1 MKKITVIILSILPA
15 YGFSQMLND
24 STYKAT
30 TGQVFTNG
38 QQVKIG
44 LGSREDGSFKYI
56 EHLNAKGEKVSSD
69 FAAQPVRLWSVRKMK
84 SKDTDVVYG
93 FFTNN
98 KKVYSIKIDAA
109 LLAKELQQ

>member
-1 MKKITVIILSILPA
+1 MKKLTVIILLGLP
-15 YGFSQMLND
+15 GFSFSQMIND

-30 TGQVFTNG
+30 TGQIFTNG

-44 LGSREDGSFKYI
+44 LGSRDDGSFRYI
-56 EHLNAKGEKVSSD
+56 EHVKEKSEKVSSD
-69 FAAQPVRLWSVRKMK
+69 FAAQPVKLWSVRKLK
-84 SKDTDVVYG
+84 SKETDVVYG

-98 KKVYSIKIDAA
+98 KKVYSIKLDAA

>member
-1 MKKITVIILSILPA
+1 MKKLTAIILLVLPVF
-15 YGFSQMLND
+15 GFSQMIND
-24 STYKAT
+24 STYKAAS
-30 TGQVFTNG
+30 GQVFTNG

-44 LGSREDGSFKYI
+44 LGSRDDGSFKYI
-56 EHLNAKGEKVSSD
+56 EHVNAKGEKVSSD
-69 FAAQPVRLWSVRKMK
+69 FAAQPVRLWSVKKIK

-98 KKVYSIKIDAA
+98 KKVYSIKIEAA

>member
-1 MKKITVIILSILPA
+1 MKKITAFIFVILPVF
-15 YGFSQMLND
+15 GFSQMIND

-30 TGQVFTNG
+30 TGHIFTNG

-44 LGSREDGSFKYI
+44 LGSRDDGSFKYI
-56 EHLNAKGEKVSSD
+56 ENVNSKGDKVSSD
-69 FAAQPVRLWSVRKMK
+69 FAAQAVRLWSVRKLK

-93 FFTNN
+93 FFTSN
-98 KKVYSIKIDAA
+98 KKVYSIKLDAA

>member
-1 MKKITVIILSILPA
+1 MKKLTAIILLGLPVF
-15 YGFSQMLND
+15 GFSQMIND

-30 TGQVFTNG
+30 TGQIFTNG

-44 LGSREDGSFKYI
+44 LGSRDDGSFKYI
-56 EHLNAKGEKVSSD
+56 EHVNAKGEKVSSD
-69 FAAQPVRLWSVRKMK
+69 FAAQPVKIWSVRKLK

>member
-1 MKKITVIILSILPA
+1 MKKLTAIILMVLPVF
-15 YGFSQMLND
+15 GFSQMVND

-30 TGQVFTNG
+30 TGQVYTNG

-44 LGSREDGSFKYI
+44 LGSRDDGSFKYI
-56 EHLNAKGEKVSSD
+56 EHVNAKGEKVSSD
-69 FAAQPVRLWSVRKMK
+69 FAAQPVRLWSVRKIK

-98 KKVYSIKIDAA
+98 KKVYSIKLEAA